1 MSFQSEFAP
10 GDPSESLPLLLYFLQ
25 PQVTFSCVLPLL
37 LTLIV
42 SVKGLTCTEQICRIG
57 KVMDKGKKWW
67 FYILHFNNLA
77 ILQFG
82 NFTIGNR
89 MIWRFCSLAVL
100 QFGNL
105 TICQFYGWAMWQFG
119 NLAIFWYGTVAIWQF
134 GNLAI
139 LQLGK
144 NKNLMQQGPRLVIF
158 PPILSKNS
166 TNSKISI
173 FIRFQAKKNRNYGY
187 ATVSV

>member
-1 MSFQSEFAP
+1 
-10 GDPSESLPLLLYFLQ
+10 
-25 PQVTFSCVLPLL
+25 
-37 LTLIV
+37 
-42 SVKGLTCTEQICRIG
+42 
-57 KVMDKGKKWW
+57 
-67 FYILHFNNLA
+67 
-77 ILQFG
+77 
-82 NFTIGNR
+82 
-89 MIWRFCSLAVL
+89 MIWQFYSLAVL

-134 GNLAI
+134 GDLTI
-139 LQLGK
+139 RQIQ
-144 NKNLMQQGPRLVIF
+144 NLMQQGPRLVIF